1 MGGVGVAA
9 VAIEGET
16 EKRSQ
21 RSDSRVLLRIRIGI
35 GCGND
40 DDQEPAAILAS
51 RRQHRCSQCIAL
63 GVGILT
69 WLSGRPCMRWRA
81 GRCGIRMG
89 RAALIRSLVSFEEA
103 RAGARIVLDTGACP
117 LLAFV
122 ENPPKKFSGA
132 IQARKR
138 WATWEGIAMR
148 SIIRATPILGMS
160 LLG

>member
-1 MGGVGVAA
+1 MPRHGGGVGVAA

-21 RSDSRVLLRIRIGI
+21 RSDGRVLLRIRIGI

-40 DDQEPAAILAS
+40 DDQEPAAILAT

-103 RAGARIVLDTGACP
+103 PASCLTLEPVHFWLSWKTPQKNFLARSKHVNDGLPGRA
-117 LLAFV
+117 
-122 ENPPKKFSGA
+122 
-132 IQARKR
+132 
-138 WATWEGIAMR
+138 
-148 SIIRATPILGMS
+148 
-160 LLG
+160 